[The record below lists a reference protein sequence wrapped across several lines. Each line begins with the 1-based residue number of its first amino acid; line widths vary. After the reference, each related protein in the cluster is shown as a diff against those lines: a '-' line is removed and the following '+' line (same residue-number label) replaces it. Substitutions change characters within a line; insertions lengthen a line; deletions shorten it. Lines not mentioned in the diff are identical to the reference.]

1 MNLGDWNGKIHILN
15 LVLEVKQYMSIDTFQ
30 MILNQMATAIDLYPS
45 NSLWIKAIPAVI
57 SVFNEL
63 IMFCDARE
71 VEERLSD
78 LEAKVEELEISNDQ
92 FINFVNSLSYHDKY
106 AFRNFLKSYCLETL
120 PEVTD
125 AMIYA
130 LIDFAMDQKSGIRE
144 EVCEILKQFNAIDIE
159 CMKRIKSIVNNEE
172 ITKKRRD
179 EAIAVIENQKNKR
192 WKDNVR
198 YIPGKTVIWDDF
210 IEYKGEEIDEIGNVT
225 EWIPN
230 LCDLMLGGF
239 VNDEKEEVVLSQ
251 SSRSLIKLQNLGVL
265 IIFNQMLL
273 GDSPMFNIQ
282 KFTLTN
288 YGLKLLEYLK

>member
-1 MNLGDWNGKIHILN
+1 
-15 LVLEVKQYMSIDTFQ
+15 MSIDTFQ
-30 MILNQMATAIDLYPS
+30 MILNQMATAIDLYPT
-45 NSLWIKAIPAVI
+45 NSLWIKSISAVV

-78 LEAKVEELEISNDQ
+78 LEAKVEGLGISQEQ
-92 FINFVNSLSYHDKY
+92 FINSVDSLSYHDKY

-130 LIDFAMDQKSGIRE
+130 LIDFAMNQKSGIRE
-144 EVCEILKQFNAIDIE
+144 EVCEILKHFNAIDVE
-159 CMKRIKSIVNNEE
+159 CMRRIKSIVNNEE

-179 EAIAVIENQKNKR
+179 EAIALIENQKNKR

-198 YIPGKTVIWDDF
+198 YVPGKTVIWDDF

-230 LCDLMLGGF
+230 ICDLMLEEY
-239 VNDEKEEVVLSQ
+239 VNEGKEEAVLSQ
-251 SSRSLIKLQNLGVL
+251 SSRSLIKLQNMGVVML
-265 IIFNQMLL
+265 FNQMLL

-282 KFTLTN
+282 KITLTN
-288 YGLKLLEYLK
+288 YGLKILEYLK

>member
-1 MNLGDWNGKIHILN
+1 
-15 LVLEVKQYMSIDTFQ
+15 MSIDTFQ
-30 MILNQMATAIDLYPS
+30 MILNQMATAIDLYPT
-45 NSLWIKAIPAVI
+45 NSLWIKSISAVV

-78 LEAKVEELEISNDQ
+78 LEAKVEKLGISQEQ
-92 FINFVNSLSYHDKY
+92 FINSVNKLNYHDKY
-106 AFRNFLKSYCLETL
+106 VFRNFLKSYCLETL

-125 AMIYA
+125 VMIHA
-130 LIDFAMDQKSGIRE
+130 LIDFAMNQKSGIRE
-144 EVCEILKQFNAIDIE
+144 EVCEILKQFNAIDVE
-159 CMKRIKSIVNNEE
+159 CMRRIKSIVNNEE

-179 EAIAVIENQKNKR
+179 EAIALIENQKNKR

-198 YIPGKTVIWDDF
+198 YVPGKTVIWDDF

-230 LCDLMLGGF
+230 ICDLMLEEY
-239 VNDEKEEVVLSQ
+239 VNEGKEGAVLSQ
-251 SSRSLIKLQNLGVL
+251 SSRSLIKLQNMGVVML
-265 IIFNQMLL
+265 FNQMLL

-282 KFTLTN
+282 KITLTN
-288 YGLKLLEYLK
+288 YGLKILEYLK

>member
-1 MNLGDWNGKIHILN
+1 
-15 LVLEVKQYMSIDTFQ
+15 MSIDTFQ
-30 MILNQMATAIDLYPS
+30 MILNQMSTAIDLYPS

-92 FINFVNSLSYHDKY
+92 FIDSVNSLSYHDKY

-130 LIDFAMDQKSGIRE
+130 LIDFATDQKSGIQE
-144 EVCEILKQFNAIDIE
+144 EVCEILKQFNSIDIK

-172 ITKKRRD
+172 ITKKRRN
-179 EAIAVIENQKNKR
+179 EAAKIVEGQKSKR
-192 WKDNVR
+192 WKDNVL

-210 IEYKGEEIDEIGNVT
+210 VEYKGEETDETENAT

-230 LCDLMLGGF
+230 VCDLMFGSF
-239 VNDEKEEVVLSQ
+239 VNDEKEEAVLSQ

-288 YGLKLLEYLK
+288 YGLKILEYLK